1 MSAPAPARHSDAP
14 PLVAAH
20 GLSVRFGGRTVLS
33 GIDLEVRP
41 GEVVTLIGPNGAGKS
56 TLVRALLGL
65 VRPSGGRVERR
76 SGITV
81 GYLPQKLAIDPTLP
95 MTVRR
100 FLRLWGRADDAS
112 LARLLGEVGVPEVMD
127 QPVQSLSGGE
137 TQRVLIARALMRQPD
152 LLVLDEPNQGIDV
165 GGQAAMFRLI
175 DRLRRARGC
184 GVLLISHDLHLVMAE
199 TDRVV
204 CLNTHVCCEG
214 HPEAVSRH
222 PEYLALFGPTAEDAL
237 AVYQHHHDHDHDL
250 HGEVIASDAAGPGRA
265 DTE

>member
-1 MSAPAPARHSDAP
+1 MIAPAPARHSDAP

-20 GLSVRFGGRTVLS
+20 GLSVRFGGRTILS
-33 GIDLEVRP
+33 AIDLEVRP

-65 VRPSGGRVERR
+65 VKPSGGRVERR

-81 GYLPQKLAIDPTLP
+81 GYLPQKLSIDPTLP

-100 FLRLWGRADDAS
+100 FLRLWGRADDAT
-112 LARLLGEVGVPEVMD
+112 LTQLLGEVGVSEVID
-127 QPVQSLSGGE
+127 QPVQDLSGGE
-137 TQRVLIARALMRQPD
+137 TQRVLIARALMREPD

-175 DRLRRARGC
+175 DRLRRGRGC

-222 PEYLALFGPTAEDAL
+222 PEYLALFGSAAEDAL
-237 AVYQHHHDHDHDL
+237 AVYQHHHDHSHDL
-250 HGEVIASDAAGPGRA
+250 HGEVVEPDRP
-265 DTE
+265 DTD

>member
-1 MSAPAPARHSDAP
+1 MDVMNTSALDTRADAP
-14 PLVAAH
+14 PLVAAY

-33 GIDLEVRP
+33 AIDLEVRP

-65 VRPSGGRVERR
+65 VKPSSGRVERR
-76 SGITV
+76 SDITV
-81 GYLPQKLAIDPTLP
+81 GYLPQKLSIDATLP

-100 FLRLWGRADDAS
+100 FLRLWGRADDAT
-112 LARLLGEVGVPEVMD
+112 LARLLGEVGVPEVID
-127 QPVQSLSGGE
+127 QPVQDLSGGE
-137 TQRVLIARALMRQPD
+137 TQRVLIARALMREPD

-175 DRLRRARGC
+175 DRLRRGRGC

-222 PEYLALFGPTAEDAL
+222 PEYLSLFGSTAEDAL
-237 AVYQHHHDHDHDL
+237 AVYQHHHDHSHDL
-250 HGEVIASDAAGPGRA
+250 HGEVVAPDRP
-265 DTE
+265 DTD